1 MRFPRFTRKKERRIT
16 ELFRLS
22 VIAKGVVSATEIIAG
37 LFVLVVP
44 LSTITDLVI
53 RLAQGELDED
63 PTDFVATHLVALAQ
77 QVSVSSNLFVAVYL
91 LSRGLI
97 KLGLVVALLKN
108 QLWAYPASLVV
119 LGLFILYQ
127 VYQLVILFSPLLLA
141 LTIFDLFVMWF
152 IWREYE
158 VVRSHQVGR
167 V

>member
-1 MRFPRFTRKKERRIT
+1 MKCPRFSRTKERRIT
-16 ELFRLS
+16 EFFRLS
-22 VIAKGVVSATEIIAG
+22 VMAKGVVSAAEIIAG
-37 LFVLVVP
+37 VFVLVVP
-44 LSTITDLVI
+44 ISTITDLVI

-63 PTDFVATHLVALAQ
+63 PTDFLATHLVTLAH
-77 QVSVSSNLFVAVYL
+77 QVSVSSSLFVAVYL

-167 V
+167 A